1 MYKTNQ
7 QGQLIDANGNPLMQV
22 QANNI
27 MNNAFNSI
35 GVGAQQASKPA
46 ANALYQQQYQV
57 QQQMQWQQGNGYS
70 QPQQQGWQQGSNQ
83 QQTQQQGW
91 QRGSNQQQGQQW
103 NNSGYQQPQQQ
114 GWQQGSNQQQTQQQ
128 GWQRGSNQQQGQ
140 QWNNGGYQQPQ
151 QQGWQQGSNQ
161 QQGNGYQQPQSHV
174 KQSYY
179 IQTSITEQDV
189 NSAGGQWSCDVLNV
203 DNVHYILFLNLDTIC
218 KVIAA
223 YLQRN
228 DRDNAY
234 KCIGELVRII
244 QEVNKAATA
253 KDKGLFKQLEG
264 DVKTTIYFKEFRGKM
279 LTVGSYTFSVY
290 EAERGIA
297 TVSHNIFI
305 KNELLK
311 PQDQQSNN
319 NGNGSN
325 QQQGQQTGHGDQ
337 QQDGEFYILDPV
349 DLLHEE
355 NFEITQTLNKDY
367 IFTDKKFGFLKT
379 ASVEDIKRIIYRKTA
394 LKKLDKSE
402 AAILLKKKKQVY
414 RLCELSKAAGAL
426 ANMDFDEFVK
436 FFRIIKEKCKVEVG
450 GKLSE
455 QLFNDAVEE
464 FRKYAGDCRE
474 FHNFIEKSRQFYTME
489 SQSPQQQSQ
498 QLGSNQQQAQGQQ
511 SNNGGYQQTQSHVKQ
526 SYCIQTSITKQE
538 VDSAGGQWRCDV
550 LNVDNRYNI
559 YYIKFLNLDTICK
572 VIETHLQRND
582 WNNAYR
588 CIGELVKIIQEAYR
602 VVSKGDTTKFSP
614 ENTAIQETVNSNNF
628 GNKLLNIG
636 SFKNT
641 VFNVNNCNVETA
653 VQYIFAQNGLQ
664 QPQIQ
669 QQNQQSCYT
678 VQSNLGLVLQNIGG
692 HCFYDYIKIEDS
704 NRYVKFLNLQKI
716 CNLICRCLKQY
727 CRAQD
732 LVWANNAYSLIDG
745 LLKII
750 KSVINSRNNP
760 ELFKPSESPISCETS
775 FNSFCQTKLEINKFS
790 DTVGRISGYDIQT
803 LESAIYSS
811 NKVTQP
817 QVPNPDLT
825 EVCKISHWNMI
836 FKEGTVEREL
846 NVADRV
852 INIDG
857 TNQYILYPSVTHF
870 TDMESIE
877 KLIVKICDLA
887 DNKKVYSKEDNGEIK
902 FVPLS
907 DIKEDKEKIIE
918 TIKTFGRDAD
928 NRYSAFLKRTV
939 VDEENSTYTYEYLKT
954 MRPSYTGPRLYY
966 IPTDITKE
974 EVERAGEQWSYDVL
988 NVDNVHYIKFLNLD
1002 TICRLTVAYLGCN
1015 KIDDA
1020 SICIGELVRIIYEAY
1035 RVVKA
1040 NEFPKFKPVEEAV
1053 QETVNSNN
1061 FGNKLLTIG
1070 KFTNTVGNLS
1080 NCNVEAA
1087 VQYIVAQN
1095 GLQQQW
1101 QYWVYTTEAR
1111 ITRSDIECWKKDP
1124 GAAEIGYIFKDLK
1137 VDNQYYIKFLDL
1149 DLICKIIENYL
1160 RRGLKND
1167 ASRCIAALSK
1177 TIKEVYKVKK
1187 VVHEMDKRKLYKCNE
1202 PYTRKAII
1210 FDNFGNK
1217 QLTVGKYSFKVA
1229 DVNNYD
1235 NQTIVKCIFDH
1246 SGLQQQQIQW
1256 QDDYTSYQYWI
1267 YDIENRM
1274 HQEDILD
1281 VHNVTRYLKI
1291 DDKHY
1296 IRFFDLDTICTIIK
1310 NYLIKGDNNNARRC
1324 IRVLS
1329 KTIKKI
1335 YSALKMDESEF
1346 SKKCI
1351 FHTLD
1356 NLISRNDF
1364 ENKQLTVGEYSFK
1377 VSEVNSCDYQI
1388 VVNCIFD
1395 NSGLQQQ
1402 QQTIQPQA
1410 QYGQQN
1416 FLQQQNNYNQQ
1427 YQQTAQTQAYQN
1439 QQNFGQQQNIYN
1451 QQQPNQAQAP
1461 QGQQNSNQNVH
1472 YKLDKKTKTLTFF
1485 EGYGSVI
1492 KEEAF
1497 ITSNKEDIE
1506 KVICSNDITEI
1517 GVYAFHSCDKL
1528 VQIEAPSV
1536 ETIGDVAFSGDRL
1549 LEKADFPNVKN
1560 IKGQSF
1566 MACKKLAKICFPTLE
1581 TIEFGAFMGAGLL
1594 EISETDM
1601 PNVTKIEDNAFVQCK
1616 DLTKVRFPMLETI
1629 NGTSFAESG
1638 LSEINEAD
1646 FLNVTKIEYE
1656 AFDECK
1662 NLTKVCLPK
1671 VEDIGYWA
1679 FRNCEKLTYVNI
1691 PNIKEIDEETFVGCE
1706 ALSEIHTGTL
1716 QQCKLIYNKLI
1727 KEETMSKKLKDGSL
1741 GLFYSEVRY
1750 NNNEANVGTPTQPQG
1765 QQGQQSFGQQQPD
1778 NIQPPPQ
1785 KQQKLDQ
1792 G

>member
-7 QGQLIDANGNPLMQV
+7 QGQLIDANGNPVMQV

-35 GVGAQQASKPA
+35 GVSPQQASKPA

-70 QPQQQGWQQGSNQ
+70 QP
-83 QQTQQQGW
+83 
-91 QRGSNQQQGQQW
+91 
-103 NNSGYQQPQQQ
+103 
-114 GWQQGSNQQQTQQQ
+114 QQQ

-253 KDKGLFKQLEG
+253 KDKSLFKQLEG
-264 DVKTTIYFKEFRGKM
+264 DVKPTIYFKEFKGKM

-290 EAERGIA
+290 EAERGIE

-355 NFEITQTLNKDY
+355 NFEIHQTLNKDY
-367 IFTDKKFGFLKT
+367 ILTRTGYPFLKT
-379 ASVEDIKRIIYRKTA
+379 APVEDIKRIINRKDA

-402 AAILLKKKKQVY
+402 AILLKKKKQVY

-450 GKLSE
+450 GKLSN

-464 FRKYAGDCRE
+464 FRKYAGDCSE
-474 FHNFIEKSRQFYTME
+474 FRNFIEKSRQFYTME
-489 SQSPQQQSQ
+489 SQSPQQQGQ

-526 SYCIQTSITKQE
+526 SYCIESSITRQE
-538 VDSAGGQWRCDV
+538 VDSAGGKWSCDV

-588 CIGELVKIIQEAYR
+588 CIGELVRIIQEAYR
-602 VVSKGDTTKFSP
+602 VVCEGDTTKFSP

-641 VFNVNNCNVETA
+641 VFNVRNCNVETA

-669 QQNQQSCYT
+669 QQNQQW
-678 VQSNLGLVLQNIGG
+678 GG
-692 HCFYDYIKIEDS
+692 
-704 NRYVKFLNLQKI
+704 N
-716 CNLICRCLKQY
+716 
-727 CRAQD
+727 
-732 LVWANNAYSLIDG
+732 
-745 LLKII
+745 
-750 KSVINSRNNP
+750 
-760 ELFKPSESPISCETS
+760 
-775 FNSFCQTKLEINKFS
+775 
-790 DTVGRISGYDIQT
+790 
-803 LESAIYSS
+803 
-811 NKVTQP
+811 
-817 QVPNPDLT
+817 
-825 EVCKISHWNMI
+825 
-836 FKEGTVEREL
+836 
-846 NVADRV
+846 
-852 INIDG
+852 
-857 TNQYILYPSVTHF
+857 
-870 TDMESIE
+870 
-877 KLIVKICDLA
+877 
-887 DNKKVYSKEDNGEIK
+887 
-902 FVPLS
+902 
-907 DIKEDKEKIIE
+907 
-918 TIKTFGRDAD
+918 
-928 NRYSAFLKRTV
+928 
-939 VDEENSTYTYEYLKT
+939 
-954 MRPSYTGPRLYY
+954 
-966 IPTDITKE
+966 
-974 EVERAGEQWSYDVL
+974 
-988 NVDNVHYIKFLNLD
+988 
-1002 TICRLTVAYLGCN
+1002 
-1015 KIDDA
+1015 
-1020 SICIGELVRIIYEAY
+1020 
-1035 RVVKA
+1035 
-1040 NEFPKFKPVEEAV
+1040 
-1053 QETVNSNN
+1053 
-1061 FGNKLLTIG
+1061 
-1070 KFTNTVGNLS
+1070 
-1080 NCNVEAA
+1080 
-1087 VQYIVAQN
+1087 
-1095 GLQQQW
+1095 QQQGNG
-1101 QYWVYTTEAR
+1101 YGYTQQGQQ
-1111 ITRSDIECWKKDP
+1111 WNN
-1124 GAAEIGYIFKDLK
+1124 GGY
-1137 VDNQYYIKFLDL
+1137 
-1149 DLICKIIENYL
+1149 
-1160 RRGLKND
+1160 
-1167 ASRCIAALSK
+1167 
-1177 TIKEVYKVKK
+1177 
-1187 VVHEMDKRKLYKCNE
+1187 
-1202 PYTRKAII
+1202 
-1210 FDNFGNK
+1210 
-1217 QLTVGKYSFKVA
+1217 
-1229 DVNNYD
+1229 
-1235 NQTIVKCIFDH
+1235 
-1246 SGLQQQQIQW
+1246 
-1256 QDDYTSYQYWI
+1256 
-1267 YDIENRM
+1267 
-1274 HQEDILD
+1274 
-1281 VHNVTRYLKI
+1281 
-1291 DDKHY
+1291 
-1296 IRFFDLDTICTIIK
+1296 
-1310 NYLIKGDNNNARRC
+1310 
-1324 IRVLS
+1324 
-1329 KTIKKI
+1329 
-1335 YSALKMDESEF
+1335 
-1346 SKKCI
+1346 
-1351 FHTLD
+1351 
-1356 NLISRNDF
+1356 
-1364 ENKQLTVGEYSFK
+1364 
-1377 VSEVNSCDYQI
+1377 
-1388 VVNCIFD
+1388 
-1395 NSGLQQQ
+1395 QQQ
-1402 QQTIQPQA
+1402 QQPTVQPQA

-1416 FLQQQNNYNQQ
+1416 FGQQQNNYNQQ

-1472 YKLDKKTKTLTFF
+1472 YKLDEKTKTLTFF
-1485 EGYGSVI
+1485 KGYGSVI
-1492 KEEAF
+1492 K
-1497 ITSNKEDIE
+1497 KEDFVHNNTKYIE
-1506 KVICSNDITEI
+1506 NVICSNDITEI
-1517 GVYAFHSCDKL
+1517 GANAFWNCCKL

-1536 ETIGDVAFSGDRL
+1536 KIIGDNAFSHDYL

-1560 IKGQSF
+1560 IKSSSF
-1566 MACKKLAKICFPTLE
+1566 AGCTKLTKVCFPTLE
-1581 TIEFGAFMGAGLL
+1581 TIEFGSFLAAGLL

-1601 PNVTKIEDNAFVQCK
+1601 PNVTKIGDEAFLQCRE
-1616 DLTKVRFPMLETI
+1616 LAKVRFPMLETI
-1629 NGTSFAESG
+1629 NSTSFAESG
-1638 LSEINEAD
+1638 LSEINEAY
-1646 FLNVTKIEYE
+1646 FPNVTKIKDR
-1656 AFDECK
+1656 AFEKCK
-1662 NLTKVCLPK
+1662 NLTKVCFSKLEF
-1671 VEDIGYWA
+1671 VESQA
-1679 FRNCEKLTYVNI
+1679 FVNCKKLTYVNI
-1691 PNIKEIDEETFVGCE
+1691 PNIKEIDKEAFVGCDALSKIHTGTLRQCELIYNKLIQEETMSKNLKYGSLGLFYSPGVRYDNDNLDQDKHYDIYLDGTLKFFEGYGSIIKNGAFQCRQYIEKVICSNDITEIGANAFDTCHKLVQIEAPSVEIIGDRAFSFDGLLEKADFPNAKEIGEMAFWNCVNLTKVCFPMLKTIKGGSFSTSGLSEIDETAFPNVTKIESDGGAFDNCEKLTKVCFPKLKFVESQAFVNCKKLTYVNIPNIEEIDQDAFVGCE

-1741 GLFYSEVRY
+1741 GLFYSGIRY